1 MKSPRS
7 PASPSAQRPR
17 AYGVKADGA
26 PLESVQEHNEAL
38 EQAAFGELLSY
49 SLERL
54 SKEPELL
61 KAERDQLS
69 RHGQVRVPS
78 RRSIRERVF
87 CMLFRQHHL

>member
-17 AYGVKADGA
+17 PFAAKAADSL
-26 PLESVQEHNEAL
+26 LESVQEHNEAV

-61 KAERDQLS
+61 KAERDQLK
-69 RHGQVRVPS
+69 RHGQVYMPS
-78 RRSIRERVF
+78 LPVSDSSSA
-87 CMLFRQHHL
+87 

>member
-7 PASPSAQRPR
+7 PAGQIAQRPR
-17 AYGVKADGA
+17 AFAVKAGGVQLD
-26 PLESVQEHNEAL
+26 SVQEHSDVV

-61 KAERDQLS
+61 KAEREQLH
-69 RHGQVRVPS
+69 RYGQVSFYPGSLVKCTHYVAS
-78 RRSIRERVF
+78 
-87 CMLFRQHHL
+87 LQQG